1 MLLEVRNL
9 TKRFTVSQLGLLG
22 RGVRTVY
29 AVNGVTFGI
38 AEGQTLGLA
47 GESGCGKTTTGLCVM
62 QLIKSDDGQVW
73 LDGVDLNRLQGEE
86 LRCARRTFQMVFQDP
101 LSSLNPRW
109 SVRTIVAEPLL
120 NFLALS
126 PAETNERVASLLI
139 SVGLPANYGN
149 KLPHQLSGGERQR
162 VAIARSLAL
171 QPRLVVCDEP
181 VSSLDVSIQAQILNL
196 FKELQQQVG
205 LAYLFISHNL
215 AVLKHVSHRLAIM
228 YLGRIVESAP
238 VEALFAQPLHP
249 YTHALL
255 SSIPRPD
262 PRLERARV
270 PVAVRGEPPGLRH
283 GLPPGCLFHPRCPYA
298 RGLCREEAPAFRELA
313 PGHWAAC
320 HFPLEPHSPV
330 GG

>member
-1 MLLEVRNL
+1 L
-9 TKRFTVSQLGLLG
+9 
-22 RGVRTVY
+22 
-29 AVNGVTFGI
+29 
-38 AEGQTLGLA
+38 
-47 GESGCGKTTTGLCVM
+47 
-62 QLIKSDDGQVW
+62 
-73 LDGVDLNRLQGEE
+73 RL
-86 LRCARRTFQMVFQDP
+86 ARRRFQIVFQDP
-101 LSSLNPRW
+101 MSSLNPRW
-109 SVRTIVAEPLL
+109 SVRSVIAEPLS

-126 PAETNERVASLLI
+126 PGEINERVASLLAD
-139 SVGLPANYGN
+139 VGLPANYAG

-196 FKELQQQVG
+196 FRELQQRVG
-205 LAYLFISHNL
+205 LACLFISHNL

-270 PVAVRGEPPGLRH
+270 PIAVRGELPGLQR
-283 GLPPGCLFHPRCPYA
+283 GLPPGCLFHPRCPYG
-298 RGLCREEAPAFRELA
+298 RTLCSEEVPAFRELA
-313 PGHWAAC
+313 TGHWAAC
-320 HFPLEPHSPV
+320 HFPLDTPMSP
-330 GG
+330 GGDVSLAKRG